1 MDLWLISETRPNA
14 FISLDFSSLMSRE
27 SLVKDPSL
35 ADRGGEQLYWA
46 ERNMPV
52 LLEIRRRFEKEKP
65 LAGQAVAACLHVTKE
80 TGVLVRTLAAGGAK
94 VVLIP
99 SNPLSTQDDVA
110 AALAQEG
117 IHVYAWRGMTEREY
131 YNAIGFAL
139 SFYPTITLDDG
150 ADLTATIHKL
160 GHGIRDQSINYVL
173 ETAGSIDVGRLLAG
187 LRGGTEE
194 TTTGVIRLRALK
206 NAGKLLYPII
216 AVNESYTKYLFDNRY
231 GTGQSTWDGVMRA
244 TNLLIAGKNVVVAGY
259 GWVGRGIAIRA
270 RGLGARRVIVVEA
283 DPVRALEAVFDG
295 FEVMPMDEA
304 AKIGDVF
311 ITATGNIR
319 AINLG
324 HIFKMKDGAVLANA
338 GHFNVEIDVA
348 GLERV
353 AVAKKTIRPNLEEY
367 TLPNGRRAYLIGEGR
382 LVNLVAA
389 EGHPSEVMDL
399 SFANQALAAEYLV
412 RNKLAVDVYKLPD
425 ELDREVA
432 RLKLRTMG
440 IEIEELSEE
449 QRRYITSWELGT

>member
-1 MDLWLISETRPNA
+1 
-14 FISLDFSSLMSRE
+14 MSKE
-27 SLVKDPSL
+27 SRVKDLSL
-35 ADRGGEQLYWA
+35 AGRGREQLYWA

-52 LLEIRRRFEKEKP
+52 LMEIRKRFEREKP
-65 LAGQAVAACLHVTKE
+65 LSGLTVAACLHVTKE
-80 TGVLVRTLAAGGAK
+80 TGVLVRTLAAGGAR

-99 SNPLSTQDDVA
+99 SNPLSTQDEVA

-117 IHVYAWRGMTEREY
+117 IYVYAWRGMSEREY

-139 SFYPTITLDDG
+139 SFNPAITLDDG
-150 ADLTATIHKL
+150 ADLTATIHKIRY
-160 GHGIRDQSINYVL
+160 GVRDQSIEYVY
-173 ETAGSIDVGRLLAG
+173 EVAGPLDGERLVSG

-206 NAGKLLYPII
+206 NAGKLVYPII

-244 TNLLIAGKNVVVAGY
+244 TNLLVAGKNVVVAGY

-270 RGLGARRVIVVEA
+270 RGLGARRVIVVEV

-295 FEVMPMDEA
+295 FEVMPMDKA
-304 AKIGDVF
+304 AEVGDIF

-319 AINLG
+319 AVSLG

-353 AVAKKTIRPNLEEY
+353 AVAKKTIRPYLEEY
-367 TLPNGRRAYLIGEGR
+367 TLPNGRRVYLIGEGR

-399 SFANQALAAEYLV
+399 SFANQALAAEYIAK
-412 RNKLAVDVYKLPD
+412 NKLAVDVYKLPD
-425 ELDREVA
+425 EIDREVA
-432 RLKLRTMG
+432 RLKLKTMG
-440 IEIEELSEE
+440 VELEELTEE
-449 QRRYITSWELGT
+449 QRRYISSWELGT

>member
-1 MDLWLISETRPNA
+1 
-14 FISLDFSSLMSRE
+14 MSRE

-65 LAGQAVAACLHVTKE
+65 LAGQTVAACLHVTKE
-80 TGVLVRTLAAGGAK
+80 TGVLVRTLATGGAK

-160 GHGIRDQSINYVL
+160 GHGIRDQTINYVL

-216 AVNESYTKYLFDNRY
+216 AVNESYTKHLFDNRY

-283 DPVRALEAVFDG
+283 DPIRALEAVFDG

-432 RLKLRTMG
+432 KLKLRTMG

>member
-1 MDLWLISETRPNA
+1 
-14 FISLDFSSLMSRE
+14 MSRE

-65 LAGQAVAACLHVTKE
+65 LAGQTVAACLHVTKE
-80 TGVLVRTLAAGGAK
+80 TGILVRTLAAGGAK

-160 GHGIRDQSINYVL
+160 GHGIRDQTINYVL

-216 AVNESYTKYLFDNRY
+216 AVNESYTKHLFDNRY

>member
-1 MDLWLISETRPNA
+1 
-14 FISLDFSSLMSRE
+14 MSKE
-27 SLVKDPSL
+27 SRVKDLSL
-35 ADRGGEQLYWA
+35 AGRGREQLYWA

-52 LLEIRRRFEKEKP
+52 LMEIRKRFEREKP
-65 LAGQAVAACLHVTKE
+65 LSGLTVAACLHVTKE
-80 TGVLVRTLAAGGAK
+80 TGVLVRTLAAGGAR

-99 SNPLSTQDDVA
+99 SNPLSTQDEVA

-117 IHVYAWRGMTEREY
+117 VYVYAWRGMSEREY

-139 SFYPTITLDDG
+139 SFNPAITLDDG
-150 ADLTATIHKL
+150 ADLTATIHKIRY
-160 GHGIRDQSINYVL
+160 GVRDQSIEYVY
-173 ETAGSIDVGRLLAG
+173 EVAGPLDGERLVSG

-206 NAGKLLYPII
+206 NAGKLVYPII

-244 TNLLIAGKNVVVAGY
+244 TNLLVAGKNVVVAGY

-270 RGLGARRVIVVEA
+270 RGLGARRVIVVEV
-283 DPVRALEAVFDG
+283 DPIRALEAVFDG
-295 FEVMPMDEA
+295 FEVMPMDKA
-304 AKIGDVF
+304 AEVGDIF

-319 AINLG
+319 AVSLG

-353 AVAKKTIRPNLEEY
+353 AVAKKTIRPYLEEY
-367 TLPNGRRAYLIGEGR
+367 TLPNGRRVYLIGEGR

-399 SFANQALAAEYLV
+399 SFANQALAAEYIAK
-412 RNKLAVDVYKLPD
+412 NKLAVDVYKLPD
-425 ELDREVA
+425 EIDREVA
-432 RLKLRTMG
+432 RLKLKTMG
-440 IEIEELSEE
+440 VELEELTEE
-449 QRRYITSWELGT
+449 QRRYISSWELGT

>member
-1 MDLWLISETRPNA
+1 
-14 FISLDFSSLMSRE
+14 MSRE

>member
-1 MDLWLISETRPNA
+1 
-14 FISLDFSSLMSRE
+14 MSRE

-35 ADRGGEQLYWA
+35 ADKGGEQLYWA

-65 LAGQAVAACLHVTKE
+65 LAGQTVAACLHVTKE
-80 TGVLVRTLAAGGAK
+80 TGVLVRTLVAGGAK

-160 GHGIRDQSINYVL
+160 GHGIRDQTINYVL

>member
-1 MDLWLISETRPNA
+1 MPE
-14 FISLDFSSLMSRE
+14 SR
-27 SLVKDPSL
+27 VKDSSL
-35 ADRGGEQLYWA
+35 ADRGREQLYWA
-46 ERNMPV
+46 ELNMPV

-65 LAGQAVAACLHVTKE
+65 LSGHVIAACLHVTKE
-80 TGVLVRTLAAGGAK
+80 TGVLVRTLAAGGAE

-117 IHVYAWRGMTEREY
+117 IHVYAWRGMSEREY

-139 SFYPTITLDDG
+139 SFNPTITMDDG
-150 ADLTATIHKL
+150 ADLTATIHKI
-160 GHGIRDQSINYVL
+160 GHGVRDQTIEYVL
-173 ETAGSIDVGRLLAG
+173 ETAGSLDAAG
-187 LRGGTEE
+187 LFSRIRGGTEE
-194 TTTGVIRLRALK
+194 TTTGVIRLKALK
-206 NAGKLLYPII
+206 KSGKLLYPII

-244 TNLLIAGKNVVVAGY
+244 TNLLIAGKNVVIAGY

-270 RGLGARRVIVVEA
+270 RGLGARRVIVVEV
-283 DPVRALEAVFDG
+283 DPIRALEAVFDG
-295 FEVMPMDEA
+295 YEVMPMDKA
-304 AKIGDVF
+304 AEVGDIF

-319 AINLG
+319 AISLG

-353 AVAKKTIRPNLEEY
+353 AVAKRRIRPYLEEY
-367 TLPNGRRAYLIGEGR
+367 TLPNGKRVYLIGEGR

-399 SFANQALAAEYLV
+399 SFANQALAAEFLAK
-412 RNKLAVDVYKLPD
+412 NKLSVDVYKLPD
-425 ELDREVA
+425 EIDREVA
-432 RLKLRTMG
+432 RLKLKTMG
-440 IEIEELSEE
+440 IEIEELTEE
-449 QRRYITSWELGT
+449 QRRYISSWELGT

>member
-1 MDLWLISETRPNA
+1 
-14 FISLDFSSLMSRE
+14 MSRE

-52 LLEIRRRFEKEKP
+52 LLEIRRRFEEEKP
-65 LAGQAVAACLHVTKE
+65 LAGQTVAACLHVTKE

-160 GHGIRDQSINYVL
+160 GHGIKDQTIDYVL

-367 TLPNGRRAYLIGEGR
+367 TLPNGRRAYLIGGGR